1 MPKFQHFG
9 VLINIQANTWSLR
22 MISTFH
28 MWFLLKT
35 LPFILQNHSLPFPIC
50 FARYLFVLFCQ
61 LSFCFDLFFVVSFFV
76 DQLIPKENNHHKIN
90 NSQNTVLYRMQ
101 FYTECSSIQNTVLY
115 RIQFYTEYSPIQNAA
130 LCRIQFYTE
139 YSPIQRRTSSYCC
152 KTFGKTFPF
161 ATISFITISHESL
174 STNLCPQGLKV
185 IFKPPV
191 NKIFPA
197 PIINRQ
203 LLFIIYCLVLQ
214 LQIINN

>member
-90 NSQNTVLYRMQ
+90 NSQNTALYRIQ
-101 FYTECSSIQNTVLY
+101 PYTERSPIQNTVLY
-115 RIQFYTEYSPIQNAA
+115 RIQPYTAAHIVLLLQNIWQNIS
-130 LCRIQFYTE
+130 LCNYLLYNYKPRISVY
-139 YSPIQRRTSSYCC
+139 
-152 KTFGKTFPF
+152 
-161 ATISFITISHESL
+161 ESL
-174 STNLCPQGLKV
+174 STGLKSN
-185 IFKPPV
+185 F
-191 NKIFPA
+191 
-197 PIINRQ
+197 
-203 LLFIIYCLVLQ
+203 
-214 LQIINN
+214 

>member
-9 VLINIQANTWSLR
+9 VLINIQANTWSLH
-22 MISTFH
+22 MISTFN
-28 MWFLLKT
+28 MWFLLKI
-35 LPFILQNHSLPFPIC
+35 LPFILQIIPFLSLFVSLDIFLFY
-50 FARYLFVLFCQ
+50 FANCLFVLIYF
-61 LSFCFDLFFVVSFFV
+61 LSFLFL
-76 DQLIPKENNHHKIN
+76 LINWSQRKII
-90 NSQNTVLYRMQ
+90 TTKL
-101 FYTECSSIQNTVLY
+101 IIH
-115 RIQFYTEYSPIQNAA
+115 RIQPYTEYSPIQNAA
-130 LCRIQFYTE
+130 LYRIQFYTE